1 MVNKIKIIEILEQIP
16 VSAKTRNL
24 IFYLNEA
31 IKEIEKNEKLKI
43 KKNKSKFENFQ
54 NLSKK
59 KYHDLLNEIDNLIE
73 KEKWDKNKK
82 QINKK

>member
-82 QINKK
+82 

>member
-16 VSAKTRNL
+16 VSAKTRNI

-73 KEKWDKNKK
+73 KEKWNKNKK
-82 QINKK
+82 